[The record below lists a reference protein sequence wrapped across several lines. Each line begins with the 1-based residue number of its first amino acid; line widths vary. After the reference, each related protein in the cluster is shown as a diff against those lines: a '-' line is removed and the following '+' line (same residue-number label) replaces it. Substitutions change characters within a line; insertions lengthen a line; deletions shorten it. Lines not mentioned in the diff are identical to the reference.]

1 MYVQDGNESQFT
13 LKSTNY
19 DEKIDILENRLYYD
33 RIIYLN
39 KNFLELMNFIQLN
52 RLLKIAGSPD
62 FNDWPEV
69 LL

>member
-39 KNFLELMNFIQLN
+39 KNFLDQLN